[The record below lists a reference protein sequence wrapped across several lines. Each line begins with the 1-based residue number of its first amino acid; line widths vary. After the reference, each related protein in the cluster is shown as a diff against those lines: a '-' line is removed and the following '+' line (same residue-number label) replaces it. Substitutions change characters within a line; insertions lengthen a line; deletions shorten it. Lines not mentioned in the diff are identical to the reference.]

1 MPSRQ
6 FKLGYAIS
14 SEEHT
19 PSDLVR
25 YAQQAED
32 SGFSFALI
40 SDHYHPWVDA
50 QGHSAFVWAV
60 LGGIATVTR
69 NLQVGTG
76 VTAPIIR
83 IHPAILAQAAATIG
97 TMMEGRFFLGVGTGE
112 NLNEHILADRWP
124 PYEQRIKMLEE
135 AIAVMRLLWEGGEKS
150 HEGKYY
156 RVENARVYDLPKRSV
171 PILIA
176 AGGPNTAELAGK
188 ISDGLIATGPDEKT
202 MQAFDENG
210 GKGKP
215 RYGQITV
222 CVDSNR
228 QRAIETAHKIWP
240 TAGFSGQL
248 NQELATP
255 KIFEGAAKMVTPEMI
270 AESVICG
277 DDVDEHLAK
286 IKKYADAGFDHIYI
300 HQVGADQKGFFD
312 FYQKMV
318 MGKLNLG

>member
-1 MPSRQ
+1 MSPAA

-14 SEEHT
+14 SEEHA

-25 YAQQAED
+25 LAQQAED
-32 SGFSFALI
+32 SGFTFALI

-60 LGGIATVTR
+60 LGGIASVTK

-83 IHPAILAQAAATIG
+83 IHPAILAQAAATLG
-97 TMMEGRFFLGVGTGE
+97 TMMEGRFFFGVGTGE

-124 PYEQRIKMLEE
+124 PYEVRIKMLEE
-135 AIAVMRLLWEGGEKS
+135 AIEVIRLLWQGGEQS

-156 RVENARVYDLPKRSV
+156 RVENARVYDLPKQPV
-171 PILIA
+171 PIMIA

-188 ISDGLIATGPDEKT
+188 IGDGLIATGPNEEM
-202 MQAFDENG
+202 MQAFDKSG

-222 CVDSNR
+222 CVDSSKK
-228 QRAIETAHKIWP
+228 RAIETAHRIWP

-255 KIFEGAAKMVTPEMI
+255 KIFEGAAEMVTPEMI
-270 AESVICG
+270 AENIICG
-277 DDVDEHLAK
+277 NDVDENVAE
-286 IKKYADAGFDHIYI
+286 IQKYADAGFDHIYI
-300 HQVGADQKGFFD
+300 HQVGSDQETFFE
-312 FYQKMV
+312 FYQQKV
-318 MGKLNLG
+318 MPKLGV